1 MSEVFRLLAEKD
13 IEKFQRLLTAAYA
26 DDYSTEFVFRLP
38 LRQWKI

>member
-26 DDYSTEFVFRLP
+26 DDLQY
-38 LRQWKI
+38 